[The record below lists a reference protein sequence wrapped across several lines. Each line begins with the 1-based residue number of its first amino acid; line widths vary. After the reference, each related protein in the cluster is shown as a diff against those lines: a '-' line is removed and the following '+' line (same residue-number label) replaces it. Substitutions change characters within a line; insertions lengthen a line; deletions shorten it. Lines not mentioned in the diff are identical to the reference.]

1 LKLYLSLLQRNR
13 NFRNLWFARV
23 VSNLGDWFNLL
34 ASASLIAVLS
44 GAGTAISFLFL
55 ARFLPLFV
63 MSPFAGV
70 LADRFERRSLLIWT
84 DVLRALTVLG
94 FLFVDRPE
102 RIWLLYVLTALQ
114 FVFSAVFS
122 PAEQAYLPAVVDKQ
136 DLVTANALDS
146 FTWSTMLAIGA
157 LLGGLATAFFGV
169 QTAFILDALSFLLS
183 AWFVTRIAVRSRGRA
198 HEESAQPLEGAQSAA
213 GAAFLEI
220 FEGMRYLWAQPVLL
234 AFALIKAGGSL
245 VWGSVNVLEIPLA
258 EQIFPL
264 NGNGTLTLGLLYAA
278 VGIGTGFGPI
288 VVRHLLGDTWGGM
301 LKAVSIGYFAMTLG
315 ILGLA
320 LAPSLGWM
328 LGATTVRGV
337 GTGVIWVFSAV
348 LLQILIP
355 DRLRGRVFAFEFA
368 AFTLTQSISTL
379 WAGYAYDNLGWSVSQ
394 IFFSA
399 AVASIVITGA
409 WLIFYLRVRS
419 RPKFAT

>member
-1 LKLYLSLLQRNR
+1 MELYLSLLRRNR

-34 ASASLIAVLS
+34 ASATLIATLS

-55 ARFLPLFV
+55 ARFLPLFL

-70 LADRFERRSLLIWT
+70 LADRFERRNLLIWT

-122 PAEQAYLPAVVDKQ
+122 PAEQAYIPAIVEQ
-136 DLVTANALDS
+136 EDLVTANALDS

-157 LLGGLATAFFGV
+157 LLGGLATAFLGV

-183 AWFVTRIAVRSRGRA
+183 AWFVTRIAVRSRGRVQ
-198 HEESAQPLEGAQSAA
+198 EA
-213 GAAFLEI
+213 GQVTTPRTALLEI

-234 AFALIKAGGSL
+234 AFALIKSGGSL
-245 VWGSVNVLEIPLA
+245 VWGGVNVLEVPLA
-258 EQIFPL
+258 EQAFPL
-264 NGNGTLTLGLLYAA
+264 NGNGTLSLGLIYAA
-278 VGIGTGFGPI
+278 VGIGTGFGPLI
-288 VVRHLLGDTWGGM
+288 VRRWLGDSWGGI
-301 LKAVSIGYFAMTLG
+301 LKAVSIGYLAMTVG
-315 ILGLA
+315 TLGLA
-320 LAPSLGWM
+320 LAPSLGWV
-328 LGATTVRGV
+328 LGATMMRGI
-337 GTGVIWVFSAV
+337 GTGAIWVFSAV

-368 AFTLTQSISTL
+368 AFTLAQSFSTL
-379 WAGYAYDNLGWSVSQ
+379 WAGYAYDNLGWSLSQ
-394 IFFSA
+394 VLFSA
-399 AVASIVITGA
+399 ALGSVVMTAA
-409 WLIFYLRVRS
+409 WIGFYLRVRH
-419 RPKFAT
+419 RPRFASA

>member
-1 LKLYLSLLQRNR
+1 MNVELYLSLLRRNR

-34 ASASLIAVLS
+34 ASATLIATLS

-55 ARFLPLFV
+55 ARFLPLFL

-70 LADRFERRSLLIWT
+70 LADRFERRNLLIWT

-122 PAEQAYLPAVVDKQ
+122 PAEQAYIPAIVEQ
-136 DLVTANALDS
+136 EDLVTANALDS

-157 LLGGLATAFFGV
+157 LLGGLATAFLGV

-183 AWFVTRIAVRSRGRA
+183 AWFVTRIAVRSRGRVQ
-198 HEESAQPLEGAQSAA
+198 EA
-213 GAAFLEI
+213 GQVTTPRTALLEI

-234 AFALIKAGGSL
+234 AFALIKSGGSL
-245 VWGSVNVLEIPLA
+245 VWGGVNVLEVPLA
-258 EQIFPL
+258 EQAFPL
-264 NGNGTLTLGLLYAA
+264 NGNGTLSLGLIYAA
-278 VGIGTGFGPI
+278 VGIGTGFGPLI
-288 VVRHLLGDTWGGM
+288 VRRWLGDSWGGI
-301 LKAVSIGYFAMTLG
+301 LKAVSIGYLAMTVG
-315 ILGLA
+315 TLGLA
-320 LAPSLGWM
+320 LAPSLGWV
-328 LGATTVRGV
+328 LGATMMRGI
-337 GTGVIWVFSAV
+337 GTGAIWVFSAV

-368 AFTLTQSISTL
+368 AFTLAQSFSTL
-379 WAGYAYDNLGWSVSQ
+379 WAGYAYDNLGWSLSQ
-394 IFFSA
+394 VLFSA
-399 AVASIVITGA
+399 ALGSVVMTAA
-409 WLIFYLRVRS
+409 WIGFYLRVRH
-419 RPKFAT
+419 RPRFASA

>member
-1 LKLYLSLLQRNR
+1 MELYLSLLRRNR

-34 ASASLIAVLS
+34 ASATLIATLS

-55 ARFLPLFV
+55 ARFLPLFL

-70 LADRFERRSLLIWT
+70 LADRFERRNLLVWT

-122 PAEQAYLPAVVDKQ
+122 PAEQAYIPAVVEQ
-136 DLVTANALDS
+136 EDLVTANALDS

-157 LLGGLATAFFGV
+157 LLGGLATAFLGV

-183 AWFVTRIAVRSRGRA
+183 AWFVTRVAVRSRGRTQ
-198 HEESAQPLEGAQSAA
+198 EA
-213 GAAFLEI
+213 GQVTTPRTALLEI

-234 AFALIKAGGSL
+234 AFALIKSGGSL
-245 VWGSVNVLEIPLA
+245 VWGGVNVLEVPLA
-258 EQIFPL
+258 EQAFPL
-264 NGNGTLTLGLLYAA
+264 NGNGTLSLGLIYAA
-278 VGIGTGFGPI
+278 VGIGTGFGPLI
-288 VVRHLLGDTWGGM
+288 VRRWLGDSWGGI
-301 LKAVSIGYFAMTLG
+301 LKAVSIGYLAMTVG
-315 ILGLA
+315 TLGLA
-320 LAPSLGWM
+320 LAPSLGWV
-328 LGATTVRGV
+328 LGATTLRGI
-337 GTGVIWVFSAV
+337 GTGAIWVFSAV

-368 AFTLTQSISTL
+368 AFTLAQSFSTL
-379 WAGYAYDNLGWSVSQ
+379 WAGYAYDNLGWSLSQ
-394 IFFSA
+394 VLFSA
-399 AVASIVITGA
+399 ALGSVVMTAA
-409 WLIFYLRVRS
+409 WIGFYLRVRH
-419 RPKFAT
+419 RPRFASA

>member
-1 LKLYLSLLQRNR
+1 VELYLSLLRRNR

-34 ASASLIAVLS
+34 ASATLIATLS

-55 ARFLPLFV
+55 ARFLPLFL

-70 LADRFERRSLLIWT
+70 LADRFERRNLLIWT

-122 PAEQAYLPAVVDKQ
+122 PAEQAYIPAIVEQ
-136 DLVTANALDS
+136 EDLVTANALDS

-157 LLGGLATAFFGV
+157 LLGGLATAFLGV

-183 AWFVTRIAVRSRGRA
+183 AWFVTRIAVRSRGRVQ
-198 HEESAQPLEGAQSAA
+198 EA
-213 GAAFLEI
+213 GQVTTPRTALLEI

-234 AFALIKAGGSL
+234 AFALIKSGGSL
-245 VWGSVNVLEIPLA
+245 VWGGVNVLEVPLA
-258 EQIFPL
+258 EQAFPL
-264 NGNGTLTLGLLYAA
+264 NGNGTLSLGLIYAA
-278 VGIGTGFGPI
+278 VGIGTGFGPLI
-288 VVRHLLGDTWGGM
+288 VRRWLGDSWGGI
-301 LKAVSIGYFAMTLG
+301 LKAVSIGYLAMTVG
-315 ILGLA
+315 TLGLA
-320 LAPSLGWM
+320 LAPSLGWV
-328 LGATTVRGV
+328 LGATMMRGI
-337 GTGVIWVFSAV
+337 GTGAIWVFSAV

-368 AFTLTQSISTL
+368 AFTLAQSFSTL
-379 WAGYAYDNLGWSVSQ
+379 WAGYAYDNLGWSLSQ
-394 IFFSA
+394 VLFSA
-399 AVASIVITGA
+399 ALGSVVMTAA
-409 WLIFYLRVRS
+409 WIGFYLRVRH
-419 RPKFAT
+419 RPRFASA

>member
-1 LKLYLSLLQRNR
+1 MGLYLSLLQRNR

-34 ASASLIAVLS
+34 AAAALIANLS

-55 ARFLPLFV
+55 ARFLPLFL

-70 LADRFERRSLLIWT
+70 LADRFERRNLLIWT
-84 DVLRALTVLG
+84 DVLRAVTVLG

-122 PAEQAYLPAVVDKQ
+122 PAEQAYIPAVVEQ
-136 DLVTANALDS
+136 EDLVTANALDS

-157 LLGGLATAFFGV
+157 LLGGLATAFLGV
-169 QTAFILDALSFLLS
+169 QMAFILDALSFLLS

-198 HEESAQPLEGAQSAA
+198 QGEGGVTTART
-213 GAAFLEI
+213 AFLEI
-220 FEGMRYLWAQPVLL
+220 VEGMRYLWAQPVLL
-234 AFALIKAGGSL
+234 AFALIKSGGSL
-245 VWGSVNVLEIPLA
+245 VWGGVNVLEIPLA
-258 EQIFPL
+258 QQVFPF
-264 NGNGTLTLGLLYAA
+264 NGNGTLTLGLIYAA
-278 VGIGTGFGPI
+278 VGIGTGVGPI
-288 VVRHLLGDTWGGM
+288 VVRRWLGDSWGGM
-301 LKAVSIGYFAMTLG
+301 LKAVSIGYVTMTLG
-315 ILGLA
+315 TLGLA
-320 LAPSLGWM
+320 LAPALGWV

-348 LLQILIP
+348 LLQLLIP

-368 AFTLTQSISTL
+368 AFTLAQSFSTL
-379 WAGYAYDNLGWSVSQ
+379 WAGYAYDNLGWSLAQVLL
-394 IFFSA
+394 SA
-399 AVASIVITGA
+399 ALASVAITAA
-409 WLIFYLRVRS
+409 WAIFYLRVRH
-419 RPKFAT
+419 RPRFASQS

>member
-1 LKLYLSLLQRNR
+1 MGLYLSLLQRNR

-34 ASASLIAVLS
+34 AAAALIANMS

-55 ARFLPLFV
+55 ARFLPLFL

-70 LADRFERRSLLIWT
+70 LADRFERRNLLIWT
-84 DVLRALTVLG
+84 DVLRAVTVLG

-122 PAEQAYLPAVVDKQ
+122 PAEQAYIPAVVEQ
-136 DLVTANALDS
+136 EDLVTANALDS

-157 LLGGLATAFFGV
+157 LLGGLATAFLGV
-169 QTAFILDALSFLLS
+169 QMAFILDALSFLLS

-198 HEESAQPLEGAQSAA
+198 QGEGGVTTART
-213 GAAFLEI
+213 AFLEI
-220 FEGMRYLWAQPVLL
+220 VEGMRYLWAQPVLL
-234 AFALIKAGGSL
+234 AFALIKSGGSL
-245 VWGSVNVLEIPLA
+245 VWGGVNVLEIPLA
-258 EQIFPL
+258 QQVFPF
-264 NGNGTLTLGLLYAA
+264 NGNGTLTLGLIYAA
-278 VGIGTGFGPI
+278 VGIGTGVGPI
-288 VVRHLLGDTWGGM
+288 VVRRWLGDSWGGM
-301 LKAVSIGYFAMTLG
+301 LKAVSIGYVTMTLG
-315 ILGLA
+315 TLGLA
-320 LAPSLGWM
+320 LAPALGWV

-348 LLQILIP
+348 LLQLLIP

-368 AFTLTQSISTL
+368 AFTLAQSFSTL
-379 WAGYAYDNLGWSVSQ
+379 WAGYAYDNLGWSLAQVLL
-394 IFFSA
+394 SA
-399 AVASIVITGA
+399 ALASVAITAA
-409 WLIFYLRVRS
+409 WAIFYLRVRH
-419 RPKFAT
+419 RPRFASQS

>member
-1 LKLYLSLLQRNR
+1 MGLYLSLLRRNR

-34 ASASLIAVLS
+34 ASASLIAALS

-55 ARFLPLFV
+55 ARFLPLFL

-70 LADRFERRSLLIWT
+70 LADRFERRNLLIWT
-84 DVLRALTVLG
+84 DVLRAVTVLS

-122 PAEQAYLPAVVDKQ
+122 PAEQAYIPAVVEKE

-157 LLGGLATAFFGV
+157 LLGGLATAFLGV

-183 AWFVTRIAVRSRGRA
+183 AWFVTRITVRSRGRTQ
-198 HEESAQPLEGAQSAA
+198 EEGHVTTPRT
-213 GAAFLEI
+213 AFLEI
-220 FEGMRYLWAQPVLL
+220 VEGMRYLWAQPVLL
-234 AFALIKAGGSL
+234 AFALIKSGGSL
-245 VWGSVNVLEIPLA
+245 VWGGVNVLEIPLA
-258 EQIFPL
+258 EQMFPL
-264 NGNGTLTLGLLYAA
+264 NGNGTLSLGLIYAA
-278 VGIGTGFGPI
+278 VGIGTGVGPI
-288 VVRHLLGDTWGGM
+288 IVRRWLGDAWGGM
-301 LKAVSIGYFAMTLG
+301 LKAVSIGYITMTLG
-315 ILGLA
+315 TLGLA
-320 LAPSLGWM
+320 LAPSLGWV

-348 LLQILIP
+348 LLQLLIP

-368 AFTLTQSISTL
+368 AFTLAQSFSTL
-379 WAGYAYDNLGWSVSQ
+379 WAGYAYDNLGWSLTQVLL
-394 IFFSA
+394 SA
-399 AVASIVITGA
+399 ALASIAITAA
-409 WLIFYLRVRS
+409 WGIFYLRVRH
-419 RPKFAT
+419 RPRFASPM

>member
-1 LKLYLSLLQRNR
+1 MELYLSLLRRNR

-34 ASASLIAVLS
+34 ASATLIATLS

-55 ARFLPLFV
+55 ARFLPLFL

-70 LADRFERRSLLIWT
+70 LADRFERRNLLVWT

-122 PAEQAYLPAVVDKQ
+122 PAEQAYIPAVVEQ
-136 DLVTANALDS
+136 EDLVTANALDS

-157 LLGGLATAFFGV
+157 LLGGLATAFLGV

-183 AWFVTRIAVRSRGRA
+183 AWFVTRVAVRSRGRTQ
-198 HEESAQPLEGAQSAA
+198 EA
-213 GAAFLEI
+213 GQVTTPRTALLEI

-234 AFALIKAGGSL
+234 AFALIKSGGSL
-245 VWGSVNVLEIPLA
+245 VWGGVNVLEVPLA
-258 EQIFPL
+258 EQAFPL
-264 NGNGTLTLGLLYAA
+264 NGNGTLSLGLIYAA
-278 VGIGTGFGPI
+278 VGIGTGFGPLI
-288 VVRHLLGDTWGGM
+288 VRRWLGDSWGGI
-301 LKAVSIGYFAMTLG
+301 LKAVSIGYLAMTVG
-315 ILGLA
+315 TLGLA
-320 LAPSLGWM
+320 LAPSLSWV
-328 LGATTVRGV
+328 LGATALRGI
-337 GTGVIWVFSAV
+337 GTGAIWVFSAV

-368 AFTLTQSISTL
+368 AFTLAQSFSTL
-379 WAGYAYDNLGWSVSQ
+379 WAGYAYDNLGWSLSQ
-394 IFFSA
+394 VLFSA
-399 AVASIVITGA
+399 ALGSVVMTAA
-409 WLIFYLRVRS
+409 WIGFYLRVRH
-419 RPKFAT
+419 RPRFASA

>member
-1 LKLYLSLLQRNR
+1 MGLYLSLLQRNR

-34 ASASLIAVLS
+34 AAAALIANLS

-55 ARFLPLFV
+55 ARFLPLFL

-70 LADRFERRSLLIWT
+70 LADRFERRNLLIWT
-84 DVLRALTVLG
+84 DLLRAVTVLG
-94 FLFVDRPE
+94 FLLVDRPE

-122 PAEQAYLPAVVDKQ
+122 PAEQSYIPAVVEQD

-157 LLGGLATAFFGV
+157 LLGGLATAWLGV
-169 QTAFILDALSFLLS
+169 QIAFILDALSFLLS
-183 AWFVTRIAVRSRGRA
+183 AWFVTRIAVRSRGRT
-198 HEESAQPLEGAQSAA
+198 QGEGEVTTPRT
-213 GAAFLEI
+213 AFLEI
-220 FEGMRYLWAQPVLL
+220 VEGLRYLWAQPVLL

-245 VWGSVNVLEIPLA
+245 VWGGVNVLEIPLA
-258 EQIFPL
+258 QQVFPL
-264 NGNGTLTLGLLYAA
+264 NGNGTLSLGLIYAA
-278 VGIGTGFGPI
+278 VGIGTGVGPI
-288 VVRHLLGDTWGGM
+288 VVRRWLGDSWGGM
-301 LKAVSIGYFAMTLG
+301 LKAVSIGYATMTLG
-315 ILGLA
+315 TLGLA
-320 LAPSLGWM
+320 LAPSLGWV

-348 LLQILIP
+348 LLQLLIP

-368 AFTLTQSISTL
+368 AFTLAQSFSTL
-379 WAGYAYDNLGWSVSQ
+379 WAGYAYDNLGWSLPQVLL
-394 IFFSA
+394 SA
-399 AVASIVITGA
+399 ALASVVITAA
-409 WLIFYLRVRS
+409 WVIFYLRVRGRS
-419 RPKFAT
+419 RLAA

>member
-1 LKLYLSLLQRNR
+1 VGLYLSLLQRNR

-34 ASASLIAVLS
+34 AAAALIANLS

-55 ARFLPLFV
+55 ARFLPLFL

-70 LADRFERRSLLIWT
+70 LADRFERRNLLIWT
-84 DVLRALTVLG
+84 DVLRAVTVLG

-122 PAEQAYLPAVVDKQ
+122 PAEQAYIPAVVEQ
-136 DLVTANALDS
+136 EDLVTANALDS

-157 LLGGLATAFFGV
+157 LLGGLATAFLGV
-169 QTAFILDALSFLLS
+169 QMAFILDALSFLLS

-198 HEESAQPLEGAQSAA
+198 QGEGGVTTART
-213 GAAFLEI
+213 AFLEI
-220 FEGMRYLWAQPVLL
+220 VEGMRYLWAQPVLL
-234 AFALIKAGGSL
+234 AFALIKSGGSL
-245 VWGSVNVLEIPLA
+245 VWGGVNVLEIPLA
-258 EQIFPL
+258 QQVFPF
-264 NGNGTLTLGLLYAA
+264 NGNGTLTLGLIYAA
-278 VGIGTGFGPI
+278 VGIGTGVGPI
-288 VVRHLLGDTWGGM
+288 VVRRWLGDSWGGM
-301 LKAVSIGYFAMTLG
+301 LKAVSIGYVTMTLG
-315 ILGLA
+315 TLGLA
-320 LAPSLGWM
+320 LAPALGWV

-348 LLQILIP
+348 LLQLLIP

-368 AFTLTQSISTL
+368 AFTLAQSFSTL
-379 WAGYAYDNLGWSVSQ
+379 WAGYAYDNLGWSLAQVLL
-394 IFFSA
+394 SA
-399 AVASIVITGA
+399 ALASVAITAA
-409 WLIFYLRVRS
+409 WAIFYLRVRH
-419 RPKFAT
+419 RPRFASQS

>member
-1 LKLYLSLLQRNR
+1 MGLYLSLLQRNR

-34 ASASLIAVLS
+34 AAAALIANLS

-55 ARFLPLFV
+55 ARFLPLFL

-70 LADRFERRSLLIWT
+70 LADRFERRNLLIWT
-84 DVLRALTVLG
+84 DVLRAVTVLG

-122 PAEQAYLPAVVDKQ
+122 PAEQAYIPAVVEQ
-136 DLVTANALDS
+136 EDLVTANALDS

-157 LLGGLATAFFGV
+157 LLGGLATTFLGV
-169 QTAFILDALSFLLS
+169 QMAFILDALSFLLS

-198 HEESAQPLEGAQSAA
+198 QGEGGVTTART
-213 GAAFLEI
+213 AFLEI
-220 FEGMRYLWAQPVLL
+220 VEGMRYLWAQPVLL
-234 AFALIKAGGSL
+234 AFALIKSGGSL
-245 VWGSVNVLEIPLA
+245 VWGGVNVLEIPLA
-258 EQIFPL
+258 QQVFPF
-264 NGNGTLTLGLLYAA
+264 NGNGTLTLGLIYAA
-278 VGIGTGFGPI
+278 VGIGTGVGPI
-288 VVRHLLGDTWGGM
+288 VVRRWLGDSWGGM
-301 LKAVSIGYFAMTLG
+301 LKAVSIGYVTMTLG
-315 ILGLA
+315 TLGLA
-320 LAPSLGWM
+320 LAPALGWV

-348 LLQILIP
+348 LLQLLIP

-368 AFTLTQSISTL
+368 AFTLAQSFSTL
-379 WAGYAYDNLGWSVSQ
+379 WAGYAYDNLGWSLAQVLL
-394 IFFSA
+394 SA
-399 AVASIVITGA
+399 ALASVAITAA
-409 WLIFYLRVRS
+409 WAIFYLRVRH
-419 RPKFAT
+419 RPRFASQS